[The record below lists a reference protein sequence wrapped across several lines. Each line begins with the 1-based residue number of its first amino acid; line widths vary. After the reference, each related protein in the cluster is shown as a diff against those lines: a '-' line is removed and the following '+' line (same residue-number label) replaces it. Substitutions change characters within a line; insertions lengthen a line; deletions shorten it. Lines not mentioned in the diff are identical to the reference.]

1 MGMNY
6 GNVSKTSFQADIKR
20 KQQLFNRFKRRFK
33 VANTPGERQF
43 LKAEASRIVSELK
56 QCNKKWK
63 TWGFG
68 ACMWITKN
76 FTVSNF
82 TAGRTSST
90 RKTTNR
96 KSSARRTSARKS
108 SARRTMGSR
117 TRRSNTSRAKVR
129 SNSRTR
135 SSASRR
141 SYAAW

>member
-6 GNVSKTSFQADIKR
+6 GNVSKTSFQAEIKR

-82 TAGRTSST
+82 TAGRTTSS
-90 RKTTNR
+90 RKTVSR
-96 KSSARRTSARKS
+96 KSSARRTTARKS
-108 SARRTMGSR
+108 SARTMRSR
-117 TRRSNTSRAKVR
+117 TRRSSTTRTKAR